1 MGMQVRDLPAVDAG
15 LVPTQFVSGIRPP
28 RSDGGVWIVEVY
40 EERCGEALIVA
51 RFVMTAEAF
60 QRSVQTALA
69 PVATALGVF
78 LPQVGLNA

>member
-1 MGMQVRDLPAVDAG
+1 MVCRTELPAVDAG

-28 RSDGGVWIVEVY
+28 RFDGGVWTVEVY

-51 RFVMTAEAF
+51 RFVMTEAAF
-60 QRSVQTALA
+60 QKSVRMALA